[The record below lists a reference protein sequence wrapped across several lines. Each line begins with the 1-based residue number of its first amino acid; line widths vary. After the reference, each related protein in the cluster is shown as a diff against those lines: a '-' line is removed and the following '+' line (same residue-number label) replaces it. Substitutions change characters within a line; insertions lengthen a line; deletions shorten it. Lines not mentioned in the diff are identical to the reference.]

1 MKDKLISFYTVINYL
16 KNYFYIK
23 MKTYWHPLQE
33 AASVNADLLFGN
45 FEVVG
50 VELREDSMVNLYV
63 VELED
68 PYYNEG

>member
-1 MKDKLISFYTVINYL
+1 
-16 KNYFYIK
+16 

-50 VELREDSMVNLYV
+50 VEPREDLVVNLYV
-63 VELED
+63 AELED
-68 PYYNEG
+68 PYYNGE